1 MPVLP
6 QPCDNADRLPAAA
19 PRNDLSLRDY
29 RPASRDRVFGNAD
42 RDPSPWRSC
51 GELKTGA

>member
-19 PRNDLSLRDY
+19 PRNDLSLWDY